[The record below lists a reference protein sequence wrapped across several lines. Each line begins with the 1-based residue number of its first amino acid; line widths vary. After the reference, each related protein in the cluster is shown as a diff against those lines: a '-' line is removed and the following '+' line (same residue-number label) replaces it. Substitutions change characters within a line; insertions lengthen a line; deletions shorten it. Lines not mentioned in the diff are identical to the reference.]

1 MKLNFATYL
10 EKTDDCY
17 FIAPC
22 WGGSHTI
29 DIFQLVYIY
38 CPIPVFIPLVVTSN
52 NSYNTSREVDR
63 FYCVDETACLIIFFS
78 TSVILLDGDFSIAIF
93 RR

>member
-63 FYCVDETACLIIFFS
+63 FYCVDEVDRFYCVDETACL
-78 TSVILLDGDFSIAIF
+78 
-93 RR
+93 